1 MPNENR
7 TPTATTSVAR
17 LIYHGLSDD
26 REHYSGC
33 GSEQY
38 GWGYSLLKG
47 VGVRRY
53 IRYLERTTL
62 LASKYAPYRKLKYC
76 EKCRPPCLLRL
87 LIGT

>member
-26 REHYSGC
+26 REHHSGC

-47 VGVRRY
+47 VRIRRY
-53 IRYLERTTL
+53 IRYLERIVFDSFSLTGV
-62 LASKYAPYRKLKYC
+62 YC
-76 EKCRPPCLLRL
+76 NFFR
-87 LIGT
+87 